1 MKRALIQEG
10 GEWNGW
16 EGEFLFDWI
25 YYSEL
30 GCFSKC
36 CITWELI

>member
-1 MKRALIQEG
+1 MKRVLTQDG
-10 GEWNGW
+10 GVEWMG
-16 EGEFLFDWI
+16 GRIVFGWI

-30 GCFSKC
+30 GCFSEC